1 MAVRAPHDDHNPKP
15 GSADAAFRAPAFTPG
30 RPVMSQSPVTHRA
43 TTISTA
49 LAALLTSPAH
59 WRILSSHRH
68 ACNLINTQGDLL
80 ALVTP
85 AHGNGPFHIVAACA
99 LLPTPPTGTPVS
111 ITAQTI
117 SLPGFVLDLEAAAWW
132 GPQLIGCDVRA
143 SPSTSLSLCEVL
155 AKRPSP
161 LLPMAGQ
168 PLSPL
173 ARLAQPALNALRA
186 GIYTGDRAQL
196 ALGAQRLAG
205 LGPGLTPAGD
215 DFLVGWMAGLWL
227 FGTGAGLPVAELC
240 GLMAAAAAPRTTR
253 LSAAWLRHAAA
264 GRFGEAWHRLAADVG
279 DEDALRAAAGRIRD
293 TGATSG
299 SDALA
304 GLWWAWQTLLESG
317 GNRVRQQPL
326 F

>member
-1 MAVRAPHDDHNPKP
+1 
-15 GSADAAFRAPAFTPG
+15 
-30 RPVMSQSPVTHRA
+30 
-43 TTISTA
+43 
-49 LAALLTSPAH
+49 
-59 WRILSSHRH
+59 
-68 ACNLINTQGDLL
+68 
-80 ALVTP
+80 
-85 AHGNGPFHIVAACA
+85 
-99 LLPTPPTGTPVS
+99 
-111 ITAQTI
+111 
-117 SLPGFVLDLEAAAWW
+117 
-132 GPQLIGCDVRA
+132 
-143 SPSTSLSLCEVL
+143 
-155 AKRPSP
+155 